1 MSLLIAALIGLLAVA
16 VSREP
21 GGRLWRWLVE
31 TPARALNAM
40 TWQRLLATAIVVT
53 IAIFAAELAIAD
65 LAWVLAFD
73 IVCWIE
79 IFAATLIVTRLLPGW
94 RTFRARVGRIVQ
106 PGAQA
111 RPRSS
116 RARRVRRPAAKPSDD
131 PDPTGVFLGTP
142 AFA

>member
-31 TPARALNAM
+31 APARELNAM
-40 TWQRLLATAIVVT
+40 TWQRLLAMAIVLV
-53 IAIFAAELAIAD
+53 IATFAAELAIAD

-73 IVCWIE
+73 VVGWIE

-94 RTFRARVGRIVQ
+94 RAFKAQAAQIVR
-106 PGAQA
+106 PGVQA
-111 RPRSS
+111 RPRAS
-116 RARRVRRPAAKPSDD
+116 RARRGRRPAAKPSDD
-131 PDPTGVFLGTP
+131 PDPVWAL